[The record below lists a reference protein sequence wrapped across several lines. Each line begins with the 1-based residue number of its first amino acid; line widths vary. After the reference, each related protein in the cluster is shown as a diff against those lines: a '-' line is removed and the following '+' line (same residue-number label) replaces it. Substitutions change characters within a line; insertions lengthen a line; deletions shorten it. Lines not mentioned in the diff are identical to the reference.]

1 MTHNYYSCE
10 NLPCLVTV
18 SDRDS
23 TMTSIS
29 LSNLLFKVSST
40 KAIPPHY
47 ALIILS
53 VRAQNFQI
61 RVGLTEFKHSGTIL
75 RSALI

>member
-1 MTHNYYSCE
+1 M
-10 NLPCLVTV
+10 L
-18 SDRDS
+18 RIGDS

-29 LSNLLFKVSST
+29 LSNLLFEVSST
-40 KAIPPHY
+40 ISNPPRY
-47 ALIILS
+47 ALMILS
-53 VRAQNFQI
+53 VRAQNLQI